1 MEIMDEIMRKKFK
14 DMLLENMNTPVGKS
28 VVLSMV
34 GVLDGDPRFEGLAAL
49 YAGIEQY
56 HNFMTEKEAKKVV
69 DGFVAFDG
77 SRGQKWSMDAI
88 SDELR
93 KVGGVL
99 EEKHHYNKWMLYTL
113 MNSEFADYGG
123 VLMKLGLP
131 TSEIPKAIYMMAIAK
146 VNDKDMEES
155 LREYFGLE

>member
-1 MEIMDEIMRKKFK
+1 
-14 DMLLENMNTPVGKS
+14 
-28 VVLSMV
+28 
-34 GVLDGDPRFEGLAAL
+34 
-49 YAGIEQY
+49 
-56 HNFMTEKEAKKVV
+56 
-69 DGFVAFDG
+69 
-77 SRGQKWSMDAI
+77 MDAI
-88 SDELR
+88 ADELR

-113 MNSEFADYGG
+113 MNSEYADYGG